1 MIFDDLYR
9 LYELKFNDKSPK
21 VPPFGWLQEKII
33 WELCIDADGQLV
45 SMISLNGDERPSKKH
60 KKPSTRSFVWM
71 DVPEQETRSG
81 KTIKPY
87 FLCDKAAYFFG
98 LKGKKEAK
106 EEREAA
112 RELHHRCL
120 DDVDDPAARAVL
132 AFFDR
137 DYAGNFHEKV
147 GSSDLIV
154 FRFLPD
160 NTLVH
165 ERKAVLESW
174 NRYYRER
181 LQEDSKNH
189 PEIQCAVTGKC
200 DKAAKLFPK
209 IQIFGTKK
217 EFGTTG
223 SGAPLVSFNKESFC
237 SYGKYGK
244 GTEGKLLNAS
254 MGVTAAHGIGATL
267 RYLVNWK
274 NKHCVSFGG
283 TQILFWTD
291 GESQSDLEEI
301 AAIFN
306 QRDFEEEV
314 GEDEKLQ
321 AELNAR
327 LLSIRA
333 GKPSPEIHMDTRCFI
348 LGLSPNDGRLS
359 IRFYEQDTL
368 GKLDE
373 HFASYL
379 QDTEMVSCK
388 DGASSLKPRSIGAYV
403 RQTAV
408 LGKPENVPSTLVAST
423 MHAMICGKPFPMPL
437 YLQLLE
443 RTKVD
448 KGYSGSGTKTYD
460 AMRLR
465 VPMLK
470 ACLLRFARQR
480 KDVELERSLTVA
492 LNEENTNAGY
502 LLGRLF
508 AVLEKAQRDALGK
521 NINATIRDRYIGS
534 ASTTPARVFPQLLR
548 LAQYHISKSEY
559 GGVSDR
565 LIERIAS
572 TMDGSEA
579 AFPSTLS
586 YDDQGQFFIG
596 YYQQKASFFVKKDDD
611 NNKED

>member
-1 MIFDDLYR
+1 MILDDLYR
-9 LYELKFNDKSPK
+9 LYGLKLDSKDVTPRGWSREK
-21 VPPFGWLQEKII
+21 VS
-33 WELCIDADGQLV
+33 WELCIDADGRLV
-45 SMISLNGDERPSKKH
+45 SVLPRTTDDKRQ
-60 KKPSTRSFVWM
+60 FVWM
-71 DVPEQETRSG
+71 DVPEHGARTSG
-81 KTIKPY
+81 VKPF
-87 FLCDKAAYFFG
+87 FLCDNASYFLG
-98 LKGKKEAK
+98 LDERAGVKKHESSRA
-106 EEREAA
+106 
-112 RELHHRCL
+112 LHHRYL
-120 DDVDDPAARAVL
+120 DSLNDPAARAVL
-132 AFFDR
+132 AFFEDGNVI
-137 DYAGNFHEKV
+137 DLSAYAKDDALLNG
-147 GSSDLIV
+147 LMV

-160 NTLVH
+160 ATLVH
-165 ERKAVLESW
+165 EREAIKTLW
-174 NRYYRER
+174 NEVCVD
-181 LQEDSKNH
+181 EVDEGSV
-189 PEIQCAVTGKC
+189 IQCGVTGVP
-200 DKAAKLFPK
+200 DKAARLFPLLRG
-209 IQIFGTKK
+209 IRGAQS
-217 EFGTTG
+217 
-223 SGAPLVSFNKESFC
+223 SGASLVSFNKESFC
-237 SYGKYGK
+237 SYGKSSK
-244 GTEGKLLNAS
+244 DQAASAS
-254 MGVTAAHGIGATL
+254 MGLSAAYGAGAAL
-267 RYLVNWK
+267 RYLADRENG
-274 NKHCVSFGG
+274 HCVSIGD

-291 GESQSDLEEI
+291 RETQVELDELSLFLNPDG
-301 AAIFN
+301 
-306 QRDFEEEV
+306 FEEKA
-314 GEDEKLQ
+314 GEDEALLQ
-321 AELNAR
+321 ELHAR
-327 LLSIRA
+327 LSSIRA
-333 GKPSPEIHMDTRCFI
+333 GLPSPGIHVDTRCFI
-348 LGLSPNDGRLS
+348 LGLSPNAARLS
-359 IRFYEQDTL
+359 IRFYEEGTL
-368 GKLDE
+368 GKLEE